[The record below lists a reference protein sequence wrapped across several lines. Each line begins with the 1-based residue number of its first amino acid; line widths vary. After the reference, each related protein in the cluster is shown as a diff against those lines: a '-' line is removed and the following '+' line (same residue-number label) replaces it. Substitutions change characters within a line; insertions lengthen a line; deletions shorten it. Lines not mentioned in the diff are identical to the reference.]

1 MDVHKV
7 ALLYKDIHERCVLR
21 QTAELIHRQVLVNRY
36 D

>member
-1 MDVHKV
+1 MDVHTV
-7 ALLYKDIHERCVLR
+7 GLAYNDIHERCVLR